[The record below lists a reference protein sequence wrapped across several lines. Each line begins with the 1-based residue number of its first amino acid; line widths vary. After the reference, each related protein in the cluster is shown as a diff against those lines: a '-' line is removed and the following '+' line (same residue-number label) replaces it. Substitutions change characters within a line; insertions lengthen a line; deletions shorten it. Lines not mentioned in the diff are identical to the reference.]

1 MIFIGPL
8 QWRQIFDLDA
18 ERTLEALHDCLQ
30 LIFRR
35 GIDVLEGQFAEL
47 VAVAALATDAYPA
60 LVYFA
65 PARHRVG
72 ALTLPGVVREVKA
85 AGRGRQGGW
94 SAGGFGTCRQSLLL
108 HFSTQE
114 LGVCFPERNP
124 VPARRPPML
133 SCYSCAPFTACV
145 VNSHCRFSA
154 IG

>member
-1 MIFIGPL
+1 MIFIGSL

-85 AGRGRQGGW
+85 AGRGRQGWVEFRWLWNMLAVPVYPFFHTRDG
-94 SAGGFGTCRQSLLL
+94 CL
-108 HFSTQE
+108 
-114 LGVCFPERNP
+114 FPR
-124 VPARRPPML
+124 A
-133 SCYSCAPFTACV
+133 
-145 VNSHCRFSA
+145 
-154 IG
+154 

>member
-8 QWRQIFDLDA
+8 QWRQIFDLVA

-30 LIFRR
+30 LIFRG

-47 VAVAALATDAYPA
+47 VAVAALATDVYPA

-85 AGRGRQGGW
+85 AGRGRQGW
-94 SAGGFGTCRQSLLL
+94 VECRWLWNM
-108 HFSTQE
+108 
-114 LGVCFPERNP
+114 PA
-124 VPARRPPML
+124 VPAFAVFHTRVGCLFP
-133 SCYSCAPFTACV
+133 
-145 VNSHCRFSA
+145 
-154 IG
+154 